1 MVFLESK
8 SHSFPILP
16 MFGKWVY
23 EISIYVK
30 QKLAR
35 FQRNTESS
43 LSARVPSMYILH
55 CSSVFLSF
63 FLFPPLLP
71 LNSGWFP
78 GSFVTFDWGKLE
90 LVGEMIVL
98 SLSSSDISHVDG
110 FFYWIFQ
117 MRQLLLS
124 L

>member
-1 MVFLESK
+1 MSNKNWQDSRETLK
-8 SHSFPILP
+8 
-16 MFGKWVY
+16 
-23 EISIYVK
+23 
-30 QKLAR
+30 
-35 FQRNTESS
+35 SS

-98 SLSSSDISHVDG
+98 SLSLSSSDISHVDG

>member
-1 MVFLESK
+1 MSNKNWQDSRETLK
-8 SHSFPILP
+8 
-16 MFGKWVY
+16 
-23 EISIYVK
+23 
-30 QKLAR
+30 
-35 FQRNTESS
+35 SS

-98 SLSSSDISHVDG
+98 SLSLFIRHQPCR
-110 FFYWIFQ
+110 WI
-117 MRQLLLS
+117 LLLDFPNGTA
-124 L
+124 LVEPVEL